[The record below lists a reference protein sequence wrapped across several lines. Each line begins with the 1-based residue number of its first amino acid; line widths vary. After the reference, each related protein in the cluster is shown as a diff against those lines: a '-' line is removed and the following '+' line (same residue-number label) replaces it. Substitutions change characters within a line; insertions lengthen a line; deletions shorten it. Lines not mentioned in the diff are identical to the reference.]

1 MDPPPPKY
9 FKNIVFWRYVCL
21 SVTFKNVVY
30 EWSLKGE
37 ATFVESLHDFDDM
50 DPKEFTKE
58 REGLEPVP
66 VNQEQEIKG
75 KFLYICF

>member
-1 MDPPPPKY
+1 M
-9 FKNIVFWRYVCL
+9 
-21 SVTFKNVVY
+21 
-30 EWSLKGE
+30 
-37 ATFVESLHDFDDM
+37 ESLNDFDDM